1 MLLLGYVMF
10 SSVTRTPDPAKKPA
24 LLEQI
29 VDHFLDK
36 SLSTLTFRSLAAAL
50 DVSTFTPVYHFGS
63 RSQLVRDIM
72 ETIANRER
80 GFETTVEI
88 EAIDL
93 DSYIAALAHTFQI
106 TLLPRNRALQRLEF
120 EAQILESLTE
130 QGTTRAAQERL
141 QELAVRTLIALGL
154 SPVDALLESR
164 LLIDT
169 FYGIQFGLVVTGDEA
184 QARASFERA
193 ARNHR
198 ERISELTA

>member
-10 SSVTRTPDPAKKPA
+10 LSVTRTPDPAKKPA

-50 DVSTFTPVYHFGS
+50 DVSTFTLVYHFGS
-63 RSQLVRDIM
+63 RNQLVRDIM

-154 SPVDALLESR
+154 SPVVACPPGGQPPLA
-164 LLIDT
+164 
-169 FYGIQFGLVVTGDEA
+169 G
-184 QARASFERA
+184 
-193 ARNHR
+193 
-198 ERISELTA
+198 

>member
-10 SSVTRTPDPAKKPA
+10 LSVTRTPDPAKKPA

-50 DVSTFTPVYHFGS
+50 DVSTFTLVYHFGS
-63 RSQLVRDIM
+63 RNQLVRDIM

-198 ERISELTA
+198 QRISELTA